1 MSNVALNQIKN
12 RAKLITKMRPT
23 LAQTVIV
30 STLVGVLVSCFV
42 AGYYAKALI
51 SSSKL
56 VDNWAIMFLES
67 ENMGYRLKQFLDARR
82 QVERAQGDLRLS
94 WDSAKKSFE
103 ARGSSEQ
110 FTVSLGQ
117 IGYDGQ
123 ADILN
128 EGHRESSLI
137 LLNGAVYM
145 VVPTEDQNSVEA
157 DLKKIPSSAFAEIFG
172 QSDRKA
178 RLIYA
183 VSKQGRLIYSSDGSI
198 NNGNFISRELVKKF
212 IQSSLTGQI
221 IEYEGRNNKRFFG
234 AVHEITG
241 TNLVL
246 FSEVSKEILIGS
258 LTQTIQQYALL
269 VVILVTATVIL
280 ISFPITKLSK
290 SLNILTRF
298 ARHLGTGDFGPRVQ
312 IADCAETALLAESL
326 NEMAQSIQSSNDATA
341 AQMHERLESVAWTVK
356 SNLMKEVSAL
366 LELAPVGAVS
376 KRLLI
381 GKRYISQ
388 ENFTNSVNFDLSSG
402 SSSLAGV
409 LLSEISADA
418 AEALVYQTIV
428 SGVIKNSIKNTFD
441 DVRTIVKKIEEI
453 PPLIGRQSVE
463 SNLYHIARSQKG
475 GEIFIKIWS
484 RFGLSLCGV
493 QAPLTESGAIDLKN
507 AIDINLG
514 QRTLFE
520 TVLLL
525 RPGDIVVLAC
535 HPSHAAV
542 LNEMDICADD
552 LLLQSRKILESL
564 VFSPDMDVVH
574 KPVDEVDLPQDIIN
588 HSSILVI
595 GQVP

>member
-1 MSNVALNQIKN
+1 MSSVSLYQIKN
-12 RAKLITKMRPT
+12 RAKLIARMRPT

-30 STLVGVLVSCFV
+30 STLVGVLASCFV
-42 AGYYAKALI
+42 AGYYAQAII

-82 QVERAQGDLRLS
+82 EVELAHGDLNLK
-94 WDSAKKSFE
+94 WDGAKQSLE
-103 ARGSSEQ
+103 VRGSSEL
-110 FTVSLGQ
+110 FSVSLPQ
-117 IGYDGQ
+117 LGYDKQ
-123 ADILN
+123 ADIISDSLS
-128 EGHRESSLI
+128 ESSLI

-145 VVPTEDQNSVEA
+145 VDPVEDQNSLEA

-178 RLIYA
+178 RLIYV

-221 IEYEGRNNKRFFG
+221 IEYEGRNNKKFFG

-246 FSEVSKEILIGS
+246 FSEVSREILIGN

-269 VVILVTATVIL
+269 VVILVTTIVIL

-290 SLNILTRF
+290 SLNVLTRF
-298 ARHLGTGDFGPRVQ
+298 ARHLGTGDLAPRVQ
-312 IADCAETALLAESL
+312 IVDCAETAQLAESL
-326 NEMAQSIQSSNDATA
+326 NEMAQSIQSSNEAIA

-356 SNLMKEVSAL
+356 TNLMKEVSAL
-366 LELAPVGAVS
+366 LELAPTHTLKKSLHVS
-376 KRLLI
+376 MQYL
-381 GKRYISQ
+381 SP
-388 ENFTNSVNFDLSSG
+388 ENFTNSINFDLSSG

-409 LLSEISADA
+409 LLSEIKADA
-418 AEALVYQTIV
+418 AEALVYQTMV
-428 SGVIKNSIKNTFD
+428 SGVVRNSIKNTFD
-441 DVRTIVKKIEEI
+441 DVRSIVKKIDEI
-453 PPLIGRQSVE
+453 PPIIGQQSVE
-463 SNLYHIARSQKG
+463 STQYHIARSQKG
-475 GEIFIKIWS
+475 GEVFIKIWS

-507 AIDINLG
+507 AIEINLG
-514 QRTLFE
+514 QRTFFE

-525 RPGDIVVLAC
+525 RPGDIVVLTC
-535 HPSHAAV
+535 HPSHSAV
-542 LNEMDICADD
+542 LNEIELCDNE
-552 LLLQSRKILESL
+552 LLLDSRKILESL
-564 VFSPDMDVVH
+564 VFLPALDMEH
-574 KPVDEVDLPQDIIN
+574 KPFTEIGLPQDIIT
-588 HSSILVI
+588 HGSILVI
-595 GQVP
+595 GQLP